1 MATTSKKATQGKTT
15 AKAGKTAKSSKT
27 STSRAKS
34 TRTNKK
40 TKNSG
45 AQNMMNEAAE
55 MFAPIAKRVKS
66 TSWLAV
72 LESLIVGALGLILV
86 IEPQGMTKI
95 IFYVLGIFLMVKG
108 VYKILNYFAM
118 HGKYDFYNNDLLYGI
133 VALIF
138 GILSVVMWQQL
149 SSVIGIIVGAWMIY
163 SALVRMNTAIKMH
176 AAGVKEWFY
185 VLLLSL
191 VMLALGIYLVVS
203 FTAVVM
209 VIGWIMVAAAVVG
222 IVDDLVLI
230 QHIDEIMK

>member
-1 MATTSKKATQGKTT
+1 MATTSKKATQKTS

-40 TKNSG
+40 TKNSN

-55 MFAPIAKRVKS
+55 MFGPIAKRVKS

-108 VYKILNYFAM
+108 VYKVLNYFAM

-230 QHIDEIMK
+230 QHIDEIMD